1 MPDVSDWTPP
11 RGWTR
16 ICVQYLL
23 HRFKR
28 VFVFKFRT
36 RPCVQNLFHEE
47 HMCSSAAHW
56 KCSILQKRSR
66 CSISVALLVFKLCSI
81 PEHMFLNTCKRSV
94 PSDQLVFFLVK
105 PFSTWCSNSVLSHLT
120 LWCSILQNTFKAFNF
135 CCNFGVKMV
144 F

>member
-16 ICVQYLL
+16 LCVQYLL

-36 RPCVQNLFHEE
+36 RPCVQNVFHEE

-56 KCSILQKRSR
+56 KCSILQNTFK
-66 CSISVALLVFKLCSI
+66 VFNICCI
-81 PEHMFLNTCKRSV
+81 VGVQIVFYTWTHVLNTCKRSV
-94 PSDQLVFFLVK
+94 PSDQLVFLMVK
-105 PFSTWCSNSVLSHLT
+105 PFSTWCSNSVLSPLT
-120 LWCSILQNTFKAFNF
+120 LWCSILQSTFKAFNI
-135 CCNFGVKMV
+135 CCDFGVQMV